1 MNITILVAAVVV
13 VVVQVLMVEVG
24 WDHTAASPST
34 LNYVGPGLGE
44 AEQREEQLL
53 YYCCLY

>member
-1 MNITILVAAVVV
+1 MNITILVAAVVA
-13 VVVQVLMVEVG
+13 VVQVLMVEVG